1 MEIVTA
7 LLILFESMEF
17 ADPAPQELSSTLR
30 LLCVIP
36 SAKPMKSLMEANAS
50 VPQDSSLSMEPATD
64 VLLAIITMIHSR
76 DVWPSQHALQVQN
89 GIKQN
94 SDVNAKLLIST

>member
-17 ADPAPQELSSTLR
+17 ADHAPQELSSTLR
-30 LLCVIP
+30 LLCVTP

-50 VPQDSSLSMEPATD
+50 APQDSSLSMEPATD
-64 VLLAIITMIHSR
+64 AQLAITTMIHSR
-76 DVWPSQHALQVQN
+76 DAWPSQHVLQVQN
-89 GIKQN
+89 GIK
-94 SDVNAKLLIST
+94 